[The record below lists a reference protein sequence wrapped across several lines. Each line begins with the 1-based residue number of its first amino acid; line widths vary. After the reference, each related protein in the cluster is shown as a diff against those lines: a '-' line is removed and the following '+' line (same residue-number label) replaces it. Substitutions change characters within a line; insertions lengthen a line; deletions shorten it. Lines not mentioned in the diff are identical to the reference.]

1 MHQRPAA
8 NWATPPKNAA
18 ISNIVAGDPVGVPH
32 QPRSHVLTTIVEAK
46 NPNRP
51 SVAGGA
57 IGVRAIRAGGAP
69 FSCGAPSLRG
79 GASGWICATVRPSSL
94 PDLDT
99 GIAARVRDGL
109 GLAAAVREQV
119 APVDRAEHQRR

>member
-32 QPRSHVLTTIVEAK
+32 QPRSQVLTTIVDAK
-46 NPNRP
+46 KPNRP

-57 IGVRAIRAGGAP
+57 IGVRKIRAGGTP
-69 FSCGAPSLRG
+69 FSCGAPSLRDRV
-79 GASGWICATVRPSSL
+79 SRSICAIVRPSSL

-99 GIAARVRDGL
+99 G
-109 GLAAAVREQV
+109 
-119 APVDRAEHQRR
+119 